1 MKTTHRGL
9 NGWWQALSELGA
21 RFAPTL
27 PADIKTG
34 RLLTPVKLAFEPIAH
49 ERARIA
55 NRLMQEKTEEFGVKT
70 MEELPKSVQR
80 MLENAIVL
88 AQLEWEQ
95 QEIEVAIPEGIR
107 ITQNDLPKERT
118 GDEGWKNG
126 AGLGGI
132 ISELGDLFEL
142 PKE

>member
-21 RFAPTL
+21 RFAPTIS
-27 PADIKTG
+27 ADIKTG
-34 RLLTPVKLAFEPIAH
+34 RLLTPVKRAFEPIAH

-55 NRLMQEKTEEFGVKT
+55 NRMMQDALDEHGVKT
-70 MEELPKSVQR
+70 IEDLPKSVQR
-80 MLENAIVL
+80 MLDNAIAL
-88 AQLEWEQ
+88 AQQEWEQ
-95 QEIEVAIPEGIR
+95 TEIEVELPEGLT
-107 ITQNDLPKERT
+107 ITQNDLPKERS
-118 GDEGWKNG
+118 GEDGWKNG

-132 ISELGDLFEL
+132 ISELGDLFEK